1 MQSIN
6 EIKEILSR
14 CSIDALPAQL
24 KQWEGDSRKGV
35 QNVLTSFRK
44 KYERHL
50 QELARLEEILTY
62 ERGCW
67 AAGYALVAGID
78 EVGRGP
84 LAGLWLRRQWFCR
97 RNVKLKA

>member
-1 MQSIN
+1 MIRGMKKEKRENMQSIN

-44 KYERHL
+44 KIRKAFAGAGTL
-50 QELARLEEILTY
+50 
-62 ERGCW
+62 RGNSD
-67 AAGYALVAGID
+67 L
-78 EVGRGP
+78 
-84 LAGLWLRRQWFCR
+84 
-97 RNVKLKA
+97 